1 MSYTTLTQQYKEN
14 LRGKILRY
22 IKDELKGNAIEFDT
36 QFFVDIIEEHDGETR
51 WVCKGITEEGLVFG
65 NFDWGDSLGDEV
77 EFDIN
82 GLDVETMSYMLDQL
96 LEVNYKTLIYEN

>member
-1 MSYTTLTQQYKEN
+1 MSYITLTQQYKEN
-14 LRGKILRY
+14 LKNKIVKY

-36 QFFVDIIEEHDGETR
+36 KFFVDITEHEQGETR
-51 WVCKGITEEGLVFG
+51 WVCSGINEEGLVYG

-82 GLDVETMSYMLDQL
+82 GIDVETLSYMLDQL
-96 LEVNYKTLIYEN
+96 LEVNYKTLVYED